1 MNTSTAVSEIEAS
14 MAATLMSFAELAAA
28 NLLTNAAAALTE
40 ASLAFVVAVLA

>member
-1 MNTSTAVSEIEAS
+1 MKTSTAVSEIEAS

-28 NLLTNAAAALTE
+28 NLEILAAVADAA